1 MVQSLKM
8 QLKRNRTMSDSPQ
21 KTRLPRGQ
29 GRERILSSAADLFLK
44 NGFEATSPQAIYAA
58 SGVGQGS
65 FYHHFSSKDDLANA
79 VLKRTVEEKI
89 AELSH
94 ITSSISNPKER
105 LEAYLKLPRKG
116 TEGCKFGRFMY
127 ESSAQKQELNKP
139 IQDFFNELER
149 FLSQNF
155 QTAQDQGLISS
166 DFSAEELSSILLE
179 QIQGGYIMSR
189 IYQSDNYQVKTLKR
203 LAKQLGLTLA

>member
-1 MVQSLKM
+1 MEE
-8 QLKRNRTMSDSPQ
+8 SP
-21 KTRLPRGQ
+21 KKNRLPRGQ
-29 GRERILSSAADLFLK
+29 GRERILSSATKLFLK
-44 NGFEATSPQAIYAA
+44 NGFEATSPQAIYAE

-79 VLKRTVEEKI
+79 VLERIVGEKT

-94 ITSSISNPKER
+94 ITSTLTNPKER

-116 TEGCKFGRFMY
+116 TDGCKFGRFMY
-127 ESSAQKQELNKP
+127 ETSGQKQQLNKP
-139 IQDFFNELER
+139 IQGFFDELKI

-155 QTAQDQGLISS
+155 QAAKKQKLVSS
-166 DFSAEELSSILLE
+166 DFSAEELSSMLIV

-189 IYQSDNYQVKTLKR
+189 VYQSDNVQVNTVRL
-203 LAKQLGLTLA
+203 LAKQLGLSLA

>member
-1 MVQSLKM
+1 MSGSLK
-8 QLKRNRTMSDSPQ
+8 K
-21 KTRLPRGQ
+21 KRLPRGQ
-29 GRERILSSAADLFLK
+29 GRERILTAAADLFLK

-79 VLKRTVEEKI
+79 VLKRTVEEKT
-89 AELSH
+89 AELNH
-94 ITSSISNPKER
+94 ITSTISNPKKR

-139 IQDFFNELER
+139 IQGFFDELQH

-155 QTAQDQGLISS
+155 QSAQNQGLISS
-166 DFSAEELSSILLE
+166 DFSAKELSSILME
-179 QIQGGYIMSR
+179 QIQGGYILSR
-189 IYQSDNYQVKTLKR
+189 IYQNDIYQVNTLKR
-203 LAKQLGLTLA
+203 LAKQLGLTLT